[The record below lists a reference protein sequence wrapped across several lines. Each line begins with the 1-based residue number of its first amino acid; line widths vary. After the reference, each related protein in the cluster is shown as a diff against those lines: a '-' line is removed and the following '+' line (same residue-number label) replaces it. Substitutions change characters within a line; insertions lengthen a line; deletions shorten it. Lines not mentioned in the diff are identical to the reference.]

1 MVRLGH
7 RGSGVVLTARD
18 LQRGE
23 RDERGERD
31 KATCVNRTGG
41 FFAVAKGGEICYT
54 TSVAS
59 EMGL

>member
-41 FFAVAKGGEICYT
+41 FFAVAEKVEGSSPSGST
-54 TSVAS
+54 R
-59 EMGL
+59 